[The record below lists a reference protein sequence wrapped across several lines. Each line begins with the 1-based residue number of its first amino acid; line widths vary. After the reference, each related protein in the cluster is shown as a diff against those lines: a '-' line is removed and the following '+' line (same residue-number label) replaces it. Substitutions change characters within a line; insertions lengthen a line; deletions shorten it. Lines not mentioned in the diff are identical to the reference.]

1 MVTVK
6 TKDWG
11 LQFKH
16 LEAHIGNVAAAVKQH
31 EADLKD
37 ELSKVAAGGGQH
49 AYARHG
55 WQTGW
60 QAQMVRAVAGKTP
73 DQAFDPYGCNPEI
86 RTWGRVMIADPAG
99 LVIGYYGLGADGRRV
114 VAPVQPT
121 FTPLPDTAAPP
132 KGASAGHFIS
142 PMAQHLA
149 MTSSKTK
156 LKAWGVWTRA
166 QRKKGALTAFHGV
179 RRVALTVKGP
189 GPLLGLGFNLPKTAT
204 PRSEEEARW
213 LLEAFER
220 RATFKQ
226 VMDGCP
232 FSSAQARKSLQIALE
247 TLHHGST
254 LALRSLNPIAF
265 PQLSSFFDA
274 LELEV
279 QGSYGVLSVWDR
291 VAPPTGWSLVTAYAT
306 GGPTLTEQIE
316 LSVDGSSKPD
326 GTLTGMV
333 SDGVKTKT
341 GTVKDGKVILT

>member
-1 MVTVK
+1 MWPRLPTRFQVFSILICTKHNRPTFSVRGICNSVCVAPIGAAWHVFQRRVSRSRLDATLELLTCSKLISNAPRYRAPFQSEGSMVTVK

-16 LEAHIGNVAAAVKQH
+16 LKAHIGNVAAAVKQH

-99 LVIGYYGLGADGRRV
+99 LVIGHYGLGADGRRV

-142 PMAQHLA
+142 PIAQQLA

-166 QRKKGALTAFHGV
+166 QRKKGASTA
-179 RRVALTVKGP
+179 
-189 GPLLGLGFNLPKTAT
+189 
-204 PRSEEEARW
+204 
-213 LLEAFER
+213 
-220 RATFKQ
+220 
-226 VMDGCP
+226 
-232 FSSAQARKSLQIALE
+232 
-247 TLHHGST
+247 
-254 LALRSLNPIAF
+254 
-265 PQLSSFFDA
+265 
-274 LELEV
+274 
-279 QGSYGVLSVWDR
+279 
-291 VAPPTGWSLVTAYAT
+291 
-306 GGPTLTEQIE
+306 
-316 LSVDGSSKPD
+316 
-326 GTLTGMV
+326 
-333 SDGVKTKT
+333 
-341 GTVKDGKVILT
+341 